1 MIDRAPEVDPVV
13 VQAEF
18 REPRHPG
25 ALWGLPRLQNLARR
39 AAELHP
45 EAPGLEVLNV
55 IVEVDG
61 CVGDLLEDGQWQ
73 EGVQVPALENGCN
86 FDLMLRI
93 TLFVIPRFPSDRG
106 YRFFR
111 LNSKRLQ
118 DSR

>member
-25 ALWGLPRLQNLARR
+25 GLWGLPRLQNLARR

-55 IVEVDG
+55 IVEIVNLYLVKLVLDNIFY
-61 CVGDLLEDGQWQ
+61 LPQ
-73 EGVQVPALENGCN
+73 
-86 FDLMLRI
+86 M
-93 TLFVIPRFPSDRG
+93 IPIV
-106 YRFFR
+106 
-111 LNSKRLQ
+111 
-118 DSR
+118 